1 MALNEIL
8 VLAMLGSV
16 EARYNLTG
24 NWELTLFVDG
34 GSVQESIDNQGR
46 DDWRYAAGL
55 GLRYETP
62 IGPIG
67 LAYGWKID
75 PRPGESDGQFHFTI
89 GYTF

>member
-1 MALNEIL
+1 
-8 VLAMLGSV
+8 MLGSV

-24 NWELTLFVDG
+24 NWELTLFVDA
-34 GSVQESIDNQGR
+34 GSVQKSIDNQGR

-55 GLRYETP
+55 GLRYITP

-67 LAYGWKID
+67 LLYGRKLN
-75 PRPGESDGQFHFTI
+75 PQPGESNGQFHLSV